1 MTQPQYRF
9 IPVRL
14 GARAWV
20 RIIIGLF
27 VLGFI
32 LVAVAVL
39 ALGVLVF
46 VLPFVAVM
54 TLLYY
59 LFPSWFRKTR
69 YRQSAHITIID
80 GDYRVVNPGETERQ
94 RLEEKP

>member
-1 MTQPQYRF
+1 MTQPQYRP
-9 IPVRL
+9 IRVRL

-20 RIIIGLF
+20 SIIIGLF
-27 VLGFI
+27 ILGLV

-39 ALGVLVF
+39 ALGVFLF

-54 TLLYY
+54 TVLYY
-59 LFPSWFRKTR
+59 LFPSWFRR
-69 YRQSAHITIID
+69 RSYRQSAHVTIID
-80 GDYRVVNPGETERQ
+80 GDYRVVNPGEPERQ